1 MNTININAIVNSHL
15 EGEIATRRGH
25 ALRSYFKRQSRRQV
39 RHRLSAELRM
49 HVGHH
54 LAEAMEM
61 MSVGAGKVD
70 RNLATSST
78 ATATIIAFPNHE
90 QRIARPVLVVR
101 KSARSPFQR
110 KQVHAELLAA

>member
-25 ALRSYFKRQSRRQV
+25 ALRSFFKRQSRRQA
-39 RHRLSAELRM
+39 RQRLASELRM
-49 HVGHH
+49 NMAHH

-61 MSVGAGKVD
+61 TSMRASDVD
-70 RNLATSST
+70 RNLAMAS
-78 ATATIIAFPNHE
+78 TATIIVFPSRA
-90 QRIARPVLVVR
+90 QRAVRSVLVVR
-101 KSARSPFQR
+101 KSAPSPFER